1 MVSIPE
7 ANRNEILGLVT
18 IVSLDTEALKKIS
31 GLKTTATEMK
41 ATERAA
47 SAAREVQLSKKI
59 TAQAISTGHAFSK
72 HATEFAELG
81 VKTNAELQT
90 LIENTISRPSLSGT
104 LQNWRSFYFNSKS
117 RVVVIVNPAAIDKGT
132 VFVIDKMKY
141 PDPMSYIKRLR

>member
-1 MVSIPE
+1 MSGICSIIKGGHDAQLLRVGETEGE
-7 ANRNEILGLVT
+7 AV
-18 IVSLDTEALKKIS
+18 IVFDDGTE
-31 GLKTTATEMK
+31 
-41 ATERAA
+41 
-47 SAAREVQLSKKI
+47 LSKKI